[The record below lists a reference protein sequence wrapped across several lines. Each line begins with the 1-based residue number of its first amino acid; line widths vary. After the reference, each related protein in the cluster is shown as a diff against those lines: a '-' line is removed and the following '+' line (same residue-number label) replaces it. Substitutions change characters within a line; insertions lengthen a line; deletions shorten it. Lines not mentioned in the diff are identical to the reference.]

1 MLNKEK
7 LVEFALLNGNIDF
20 CGNGHGYAKNKE
32 IYQYISDRT
41 GVPPELFAAFHYR
54 ESGCDFNTYLHNG
67 QKWGIYLSSDLD
79 IVMIM
84 FFAEA
89 YNGVGYTKY
98 HNTAPPHVYS
108 GTNLHQKGKYPIDG
122 GMTRKRPAS
131 SREYIC
137 W

>member
-41 GVPPELFAAFHYR
+41 GVPPELIAAFHYR

-67 QKWGIYLSSDLD
+67 QKLGIYLSSDLD

-84 FFAEA
+84 FLQRLTMELDIRNIIIQHLHMCIVEQIFIKKVSIQLM
-89 YNGVGYTKY
+89 GV
-98 HNTAPPHVYS
+98 
-108 GTNLHQKGKYPIDG
+108 
-122 GMTRKRPAS
+122 
-131 SREYIC
+131 
-137 W
+137 